1 LFVFMSTLWICIGI
15 TLFMQR
21 GGKTPL
27 SCEWA
32 LRLDGANFLRTP
44 AGDPWEWQ
52 VVLALYP

>member
-1 LFVFMSTLWICIGI
+1 MSTLWICIGI